1 MVALLVIAFVFVWFI
16 PGACAEER
24 MRVVLDIRNS
34 VVTTPSVLA
43 GAIREAS
50 AIWAP
55 YGVSVERPTRTGGET
70 GAGGTTVVP
79 VTLES
84 ARAGGRLAA
93 HATPLGWTGFLRSE
107 QPMMKI
113 SIFYD
118 AIALAVSGGVL
129 FGVRDVQSA
138 ILQQR
143 LMARVMGRTIAHEV
157 GHVVL
162 RSAGHATSGLMRAAQ
177 SVAELQ
183 HPSGAGFAL
192 DPGDIA
198 RLRQVRGGASVAA
211 SMQDF

>member
-16 PGACAEER
+16 PAACAEER

-93 HATPLGWTGFLRSE
+93 HATPLGWTGFLRNE
-107 QPMMKI
+107 PMMKI

-118 AIALAVSGGVL
+118 AIALAASSGVV
-129 FGVRDVQSA
+129 FGLRDIQSSSM
-138 ILQQR
+138 LRDR
-143 LMARVMGRTIAHEV
+143 LVARMLGRTIAHEL
-157 GHVVL
+157 GHVIL
-162 RSAGHATSGLMRAAQ
+162 RTPAHSPSGLMRALQ
-177 SVAELQ
+177 TVAELA
-183 HPSGAGFAL
+183 HPTSAGFTLAPR
-192 DPGDIA
+192 DVA
-198 RLRQVRGGASVAA
+198 RLRDVHHTT
-211 SMQDF
+211 SMTSAR